1 MSDHNNTGNESNLA
15 PQHAQKSSPSSK
27 KRSIVVL
34 SIVLAVLIVAIALC
48 VGYMAWS
55 KAELDEAA
63 RQINEQ
69 PVPETPEETPNAEEP
84 EDTRIQNP
92 VDFLALKSE
101 NPDIYA
107 WIYIPNTNVNL
118 PVLQH
123 VSDDNFYLNHNKDGE
138 YAVEGAIYSQSVN
151 STDFSDPVTV
161 LYGHNL
167 LNNTMFTQ
175 LHYFENSDFFND
187 NELMYIYTSG
197 HVLTY
202 RIIAAYQYDN
212 RHIMNSFDFSD
223 PSVGQSYFDF
233 VSNPDALICNVR
245 DDVSLDAAQDKIV
258 QLSTCISGSTSSN
271 RRYIVSGV
279 LVDDQPT
286 Y

>member
-1 MSDHNNTGNESNLA
+1 MNDYRDNRSNEPSLA
-15 PQHAQKSSPSSK
+15 PQHAQTNPASGK
-27 KRSIVVL
+27 KRSIAILSAVL
-34 SIVLAVLIVAIALC
+34 VILIVAIALC
-48 VGYMAWS
+48 IGYLAWS

-63 RQINEQ
+63 QQVNEQ
-69 PVPETPEETPNAEEP
+69 PIPEIPDAEES
-84 EDTRIQNP
+84 EDTRMQNP
-92 VDFLALKSE
+92 VDFNALKND

-107 WIYIPNTNVNL
+107 WIYIPNTNINL

-123 VSDDNFYLNHNKDGE
+123 VSDDNFYLDHNKDGE
-138 YAVEGAIYSQSVN
+138 YAFEGAIYSQSVN

-175 LHYFENSDFFND
+175 LHYFENSEFFND
-187 NELMYIYTSG
+187 NEAMYIYTPG

-223 PSVGQSYFDF
+223 PNVVQSYFDF

-245 DDVSLDAAQDKIV
+245 EGVSLDATQDKIV